1 MIEEAVK
8 LLGTIVGA
16 ALAIS
21 LKAFLFTYVA
31 VKTLA
36 WMGVTL

>member
-1 MIEEAVK
+1 MIENVLTLAVAP
-8 LLGTIVGA
+8 V
-16 ALAIS
+16 LAVI
-21 LKAFLFTYVA
+21 LRTFLITVVA

>member
-1 MIEEAVK
+1 MAEELWEILVGFVSFVVA
-8 LLGTIVGA
+8 TIFTV
-16 ALAIS
+16 
-21 LKAFLFTYVA
+21 FLCTCVV

>member
-1 MIEEAVK
+1 MMDELVK
-8 LLGTIVGA
+8 LFGAIVGT

-21 LKAFLFTYVA
+21 LKAFLFTFVA

-36 WMGVTL
+36 WMGVYL